1 MRSGTGGLSLTT
13 PKSLECRFLS
23 VAGLAALPVVG
34 PDVVP
39 DPVVVVEQSRQHM
52 SHRPSR
58 EAVWPQPLTV
68 MVTRTLP
75 ISQVQLVPS
84 FSRYS
89 AIGLRRD
96 CTEQLANEYL
106 KIKT

>member
-1 MRSGTGGLSLTT
+1 MSSRDCSDLRSGTGGLSLTT

-23 VAGLAALPVVG
+23 VAGLAALPVI
-34 PDVVP
+34 PATAPVP
-39 DPVVVVEQSRQHM
+39 DPVVVVEQRRQHM
-52 SHRPSR
+52 SHSPSR

-84 FSRYS
+84 FRRYS

-96 CTEQLANEYL
+96 
-106 KIKT
+106 